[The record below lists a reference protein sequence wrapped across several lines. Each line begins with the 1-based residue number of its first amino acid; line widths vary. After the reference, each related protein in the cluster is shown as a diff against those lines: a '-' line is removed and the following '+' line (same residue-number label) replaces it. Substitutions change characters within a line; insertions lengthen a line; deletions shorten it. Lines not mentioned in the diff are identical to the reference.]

1 LFEIK
6 VHAPRLLGL
15 IIKVLKMKLG
25 GINDFVDNRT
35 AWNLQ
40 NFIAIN

>member
-15 IIKVLKMKLG
+15 IKVLKMKLG
-25 GINDFVDNRT
+25 GIINDFVDNRT
-35 AWNLQ
+35 AWN
-40 NFIAIN
+40 

>member
-15 IIKVLKMKLG
+15 IKVLKMKLG

-35 AWNLQ
+35 AWN
-40 NFIAIN
+40 

>member
-1 LFEIK
+1 LFQIK
-6 VHAPRLLGL
+6 VHAPRLPGP
-15 IIKVLKMKLG
+15 IKVLKMKLG
-25 GINDFVDNRT
+25 GINDFVDYRT